1 MLTFLSICLSP
12 QYWDDSVCR
21 HTRLGLFHL
30 LVCGDPFYKHS
41 LQGVSGLRE
50 QGLDMAS
57 CLKTSPNLLGQK
69 SPSQLGVEDQA

>member
-1 MLTFLSICLSP
+1 MGH
-12 QYWDDSVCR
+12 
-21 HTRLGLFHL
+21 HTRFGFFPL

-57 CLKTSPNLLGQK
+57 CLKTNPNLLGQEG
-69 SPSQLGVEDQA
+69 PSLLGVED